1 MNITNWFGERF
12 RYLIRWPVNLV
23 RDLPIRLHRLMQTG
37 WRLILGILF
46 FLPEFVDSVRF
57 GETWQWFGYKIRR
70 MIDWLHHLV
79 WQLFDLIGGPEIAQ
93 FVFHFFNNTTP
104 LTAEEIAMMSQIIGP
119 DGIRFHE
126 TRVAQGGLLSIIFK
140 LNGNLAFATW
150 RTINI
155 PQTGLHTRE
164 NLSLVAHELTHVYQY
179 EMIGSRYLGEAI
191 YMLIKTKRDCYN
203 YGGKNGLALAC
214 STGRHYCDYNREQ
227 QAMIVQDYC
236 TLLQL
241 GADVSVYKPF
251 IEEVR
256 QGLF

>member
-1 MNITNWFGERF
+1 
-12 RYLIRWPVNLV
+12 
-23 RDLPIRLHRLMQTG
+23 MQTA

-46 FLPEFVDSVRF
+46 FLPELVDSVRF
-57 GETWQWFGYKIRR
+57 GETWQWFRYKIGR

-93 FVFHFFNNTTP
+93 FIFHFFNSTTP

-119 DGIRFHE
+119 DAIRYHE

-155 PQTGLHTRE
+155 PQTGRHTRE
-164 NLSLVAHELTHVYQY
+164 NLPLVAHELTHVYQY
-179 EMIGSRYLGEAI
+179 EKIGSRYLGEAI

-214 STGRHYCDYNREQ
+214 SAGRHYCDYNREQ

-241 GADVSVYKPF
+241 GADVSVYQPF

-256 QGLF
+256 RGLF